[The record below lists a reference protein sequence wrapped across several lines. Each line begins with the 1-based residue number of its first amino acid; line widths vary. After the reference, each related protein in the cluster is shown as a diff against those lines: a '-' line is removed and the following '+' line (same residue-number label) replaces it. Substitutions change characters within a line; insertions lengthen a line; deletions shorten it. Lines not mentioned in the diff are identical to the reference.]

1 MVLNQAEAIIR
12 GIAVPAGSKLYGVMP
27 GDSVMVKA
35 TIDYRGPEWDDYFY
49 AAIGEWRGIT
59 WPTQI
64 GLFDEIWDAP
74 EVSVHFD
81 ASVDWVTYELT
92 VEIPITQIGHFPWTP
107 GWFDLY
113 AKLTRPGL
121 TGLFTPRL
129 NNVIEVLLV
138 AEFDH
143 FTITSYEKV

>member
-1 MVLNQAEAIIR
+1 MVLKQAEAIIR

-27 GDSVMVKA
+27 GDSVKVKA

-49 AAIGEWRGIT
+49 AAIGEWRGIS
-59 WPTQI
+59 WPAEI
-64 GLFDEIWDAP
+64 GNFDEIWSESVA
-74 EVSVHFD
+74 VHFD
-81 ASVDWVTYELT
+81 RSYDWVTYELT
-92 VEIPITQIGHFPWTP
+92 VEVPITQIGHFPWTP

-121 TGLFTPRL
+121 IGLFTPRL
-129 NNVIEVLLV
+129 DNVIEVLLA

-143 FTITSYEKV
+143 FSIISYDKV